1 MRAARITL
9 AVRPVRERTPSMQT
23 LLHKFSLQSAQFTS
37 EVTAATLI
45 IWLMVLA
52 CVVTSILAQ
61 PFTDRQRRFW
71 IALVVLVPIV
81 GLLAYLPFSFRRE
94 DLPQL
99 FLMKR
104 EKHKR
109 EATLEKRLTRGV
121 KG

>member
-1 MRAARITL
+1 
-9 AVRPVRERTPSMQT
+9 MQT